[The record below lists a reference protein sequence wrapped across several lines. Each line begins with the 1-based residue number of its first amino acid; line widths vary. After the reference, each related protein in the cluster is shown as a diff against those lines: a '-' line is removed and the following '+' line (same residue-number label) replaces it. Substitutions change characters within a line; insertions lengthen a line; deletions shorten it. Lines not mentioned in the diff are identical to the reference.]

1 MSHDT
6 HSKTQ
11 TARLKYHA
19 VVETV
24 LILALAVYF
33 FLAES
38 HIVGDDIVFT
48 AIGAALMVVA
58 TFWTLTTTSDLIGVV
73 AERRNIRNR

>member
-1 MSHDT
+1 MSHVT
-6 HSKTQ
+6 PGTAKTS
-11 TARLKYHA
+11 RLKYHA
-19 VVETV
+19 VIETV

-38 HIVGDDIVFT
+38 RIVGDDIAFT
-48 AIGAALMVVA
+48 AIGASLMVVA

-73 AERRNIRNR
+73 AERRNVRNH

>member
-73 AERRNIRNR
+73 VERRNIRNR